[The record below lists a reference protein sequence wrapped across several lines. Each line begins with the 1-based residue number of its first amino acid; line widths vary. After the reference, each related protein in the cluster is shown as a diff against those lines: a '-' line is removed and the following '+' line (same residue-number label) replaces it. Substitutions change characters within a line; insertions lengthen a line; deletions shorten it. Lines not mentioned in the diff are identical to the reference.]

1 MGRRKR
7 PKGGGR
13 AGIKIPLSFS
23 LLFSSGGVCRPSHLL
38 KEKGHGHL
46 LRTYSNDC
54 GGIKGSPFYLT
65 EKLRLK
71 GYNTI
76 PRDTEQLNKSFLQ
89 NLPEPRLPFY
99 DKSFGN
105 GPQGHAALSNSER
118 AIHIFPA
125 NLPDSESFYC
135 SI

>member
-1 MGRRKR
+1 MLIVSGATTGRCKW

-13 AGIKIPLSFS
+13 ASIKIPLGFP
-23 LLFSSGGVCRPSHLL
+23 LLFSSRCVCWPSHLL

-71 GYNTI
+71 GYNAI

-89 NLPEPRLPFY
+89 NLPKPRLPFY
-99 DKSFGN
+99 DKSFEMGLKVMPLSATQG
-105 GPQGHAALSNSER
+105 GPF
-118 AIHIFPA
+118 IFSSQPA
-125 NLPDSESFYC
+125 GL
-135 SI
+135 

>member
-1 MGRRKR
+1 MLIVSGATTGRRKW

-13 AGIKIPLSFS
+13 AGIKIPLSFA
-23 LLFSSGGVCRPSHLL
+23 LLFLCRGVCRPSHLL

-54 GGIKGSPFYLT
+54 RGIKGSPFYLT

-99 DKSFGN
+99 DKSFEVGLKVM
-105 GPQGHAALSNSER
+105 ALSGTQRGPLVFSCQ
-118 AIHIFPA
+118 PA
-125 NLPDSESFYC
+125 GL
-135 SI
+135 